1 MISPPVYKYK
11 SKRLQLVGSLIFLC
25 IGGGTLIP
33 LTLVIGRPGGMAT
46 AIRNA
51 LAPHIH
57 PDFIG
62 LVGTIPLIP
71 LLLAPIMIA
80 ILLVAVIDKRIG
92 IPCPK
97 CGKSLTL
104 RCRHA
109 TVLNTRR
116 CCLCGEIVLEEESG
130 AEQGVAPLRRT
141 RCAEGER

>member
-1 MISPPVYKYK
+1 MISPTAYKYK
-11 SKRLQLVGSLIFLC
+11 AKRLQLVGSLIFLC

-33 LTLVIGRPGGMAT
+33 LTRVIGRPDGMAT

-71 LLLAPIMIA
+71 LLLAPIIIA
-80 ILLVAVIDKRIG
+80 ILIVAAIDKRIG

-97 CGKSLTL
+97 CGKSLTM

-116 CCLCGEIVLEEESG
+116 CCLCGEIVLEDISG
-130 AEQGVAPLRRT
+130 AEQAGPGYPPQGVGSPDP
-141 RCAEGER
+141 

>member
-1 MISPPVYKYK
+1 MISPTEYRNK
-11 SKRLQLVGSLIFLC
+11 SKRLQLVGSLIFLF
-25 IGGGTLIP
+25 IGGGTLVP

-57 PDFIG
+57 TDFIG

-71 LLLAPIMIA
+71 LLLAPIILA
-80 ILLVAVIDKRIG
+80 ILLVAAIDKRIG

-97 CGKSLTL
+97 CGKSLTM

-109 TVLNTRR
+109 TVQNTRR
-116 CCLCGEIVLEEESG
+116 CCFCGEIVLEEESG
-130 AEQGVAPLRRT
+130 AEQGVAGYPPQ
-141 RCAEGER
+141 GVGSPDP